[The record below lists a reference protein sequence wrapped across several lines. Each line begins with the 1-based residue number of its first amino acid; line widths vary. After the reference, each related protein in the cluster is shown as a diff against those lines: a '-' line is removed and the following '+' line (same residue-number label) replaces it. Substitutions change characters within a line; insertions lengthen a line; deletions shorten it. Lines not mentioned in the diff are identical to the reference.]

1 MSNQQQSQH
10 QVGTPSAQPLQPT
23 SFPPPPPPFS
33 QPPTQA
39 QNHAHHAHNTSIG
52 GPFGNMHQRTISRDD
67 AMRHEQ
73 AFVAHQHA
81 HQQAQQQ
88 REQDWRRMNDER
100 RMDDERRMREEQ
112 RMHEERRMQEIRL
125 GEERMMQERR
135 MHEERDRESDG
146 RRREAAYMAAQEE
159 RRRQQQGYT
168 DPRAVPPQ
176 QMHPSHFPAAGGFD
190 HGQPRA
196 MGMGGLREQSMRE
209 AQDLMQQEQER
220 IRRDAAFREHEAE
233 HARRRH
239 EEAMYPTR
247 RTPLGMGG
255 YGGPPPGGPPGP
267 GRR

>member
-1 MSNQQQSQH
+1 
-10 QVGTPSAQPLQPT
+10 
-23 SFPPPPPPFS
+23 
-33 QPPTQA
+33 
-39 QNHAHHAHNTSIG
+39 
-52 GPFGNMHQRTISRDD
+52 MHQRTISRDD

-73 AFVAHQHA
+73 AFVAHQQA

-88 REQDWRRMNDER
+88 REHDWRRMNDER

-112 RMHEERRMQEIRL
+112 RMHEEHRMQEIRM
-125 GEERMMQERR
+125 GEDRMMRERR

-159 RRRQQQGYT
+159 RYRQQQGFAN
-168 DPRAVPPQ
+168 PRAVPPQ
-176 QMHPSHFPAAGGFD
+176 QMHPTHFPAAGGFD

-196 MGMGGLREQSMRE
+196 MGMGGGGLREQSMRE

-220 IRRDAAFREHEAE
+220 IRRDAAFREHEE

-239 EEAMYPTR
+239 EEALYPAR

-255 YGGPPPGGPPGP
+255 FGGPPPPGGTPGP

>member
-1 MSNQQQSQH
+1 
-10 QVGTPSAQPLQPT
+10 
-23 SFPPPPPPFS
+23 
-33 QPPTQA
+33 
-39 QNHAHHAHNTSIG
+39 
-52 GPFGNMHQRTISRDD
+52 MHQRNISRDD

-112 RMHEERRMQEIRL
+112 RMHEERRMQEIRM

-190 HGQPRA
+190 HGQPRG

-239 EEAMYPTR
+239 EEALYPAR

-255 YGGPPPGGPPGP
+255 FGGPPPGGPPGP

>member
-1 MSNQQQSQH
+1 
-10 QVGTPSAQPLQPT
+10 
-23 SFPPPPPPFS
+23 
-33 QPPTQA
+33 
-39 QNHAHHAHNTSIG
+39 
-52 GPFGNMHQRTISRDD
+52 MHQRNISRDD
-67 AMRHEQ
+67 AIRHEQ
-73 AFVAHQHA
+73 AYVAHQHA
-81 HQQAQQQ
+81 HQQAQAQ

-112 RMHEERRMQEIRL
+112 RMLEERRMQEIRI

-135 MHEERDRESDG
+135 MHDERDRDSDG

-159 RRRQQQGYT
+159 RHRQQQGFSASR
-168 DPRAVPPQ
+168 PVPPQ
-176 QMHPSHFPAAGGFD
+176 QMHPTHFPAAGGFE
-190 HGQPRA
+190 HGQPRG

-220 IRRDAAFREHEAE
+220 IRRDAAFREQEAE

-239 EEAMYPTR
+239 EEALYPAR

-255 YGGPPPGGPPGP
+255 YGGPPPPSGP

>member
-1 MSNQQQSQH
+1 
-10 QVGTPSAQPLQPT
+10 
-23 SFPPPPPPFS
+23 
-33 QPPTQA
+33 
-39 QNHAHHAHNTSIG
+39 
-52 GPFGNMHQRTISRDD
+52 MHQRTISRDD

-112 RMHEERRMQEIRL
+112 
-125 GEERMMQERR
+125 R

-255 YGGPPPGGPPGP
+255 YGGPPPGAPPGP